1 MVAGLTR
8 NVFLVGIVSFL
19 TDAASE
25 MIFPLLPVFLTLGAL
40 GDVSAPL
47 VVGLL
52 EGLAETTSALLK
64 LVAGVWTDRV
74 RRRKPFILVGY
85 GLSGFVRPLVG
96 LATAWWHPV
105 AIRVADRIG
114 KGLRTS
120 PRDVLIAE
128 STPEEYR
135 GKAFGFHRS
144 MDHLGAVCGPLL
156 AVAFLAALGG
166 SAATDPAKEALLRR
180 VFLWSVLPG
189 AICFLVIALWLRD
202 ARAGGASPSGSF
214 RFGLRS
220 FGPDYRFYLL
230 GVLLFTLGNS
240 TDMFLIL
247 RAAEL
252 LRAEDPARWVAGVGS
267 LVMVPLLWAF
277 FHLFKMLTVTP
288 LGALS
293 DRLGRKVLIELGW
306 VVYAL
311 VYLGFAFMKKSWQ
324 AWPLFAVYALYY
336 GLTEGVEKALVVDLA
351 PPEGRGT
358 AMGLYHFTVG
368 MAALP
373 ASALFGLVYARCGPL
388 PAFGYAAILALLA
401 LVVIAFKVHEPPRAK
416 GAEGLD
422 AWSFGNARRSAGRAG
437 DAISEA
443 EYLKDR

>member
-1 MVAGLTR
+1 MRAKKEQAAILRGWRGIAAGLTL

-25 MIFPLLPVFLTLGAL
+25 MIFPLLPVFLSLGVL
-40 GDVSAPL
+40 GNVSVPL

-64 LVAGVWTDRV
+64 LAAGVWTDRI
-74 RRRKPFILVGY
+74 RRRKPFILIGY
-85 GLSGFVRPLVG
+85 GLSGLVRPLMG
-96 LATAWWHPV
+96 LAAAWWHPV

-156 AVAFLAALGG
+156 AAAFLAVLGG
-166 SAATDPAKEALLRR
+166 SAATDAAKEALLRR

-189 AICFLVIALWLRD
+189 AVCFLVIVLWLRE
-202 ARAGGASPSGSF
+202 ARAGTVSPNGSF
-214 RFGLRS
+214 RFGLR
-220 FGPDYRFYLL
+220 GLGADYRFYLL
-230 GVLLFTLGNS
+230 AVLLFTLGNS
-240 TDMFLIL
+240 TDMFLVL

-252 LRAEDPARWVAGVGS
+252 LKAENPARWAAGVGS

-277 FHLFKMLTVTP
+277 FHFFKMSAVSP
-288 LGALS
+288 LAALS
-293 DRLGRKVLIELGW
+293 DRLGRKALIGLGW
-306 VVYAL
+306 VVYVL
-311 VYLGFAFMKKSWQ
+311 VYLGFAFMKSSWQ
-324 AWPLFAVYALYY
+324 AWPLFALYALYY

-368 MAALP
+368 TAALP
-373 ASALFGLVYARCGPL
+373 ASALFGLVYARVGPL
-388 PAFGYAAILALLA
+388 AAFGYAAVLA
-401 LVVIAFKVHEPPRAK
+401 LVALGVLGLKVHEPRAK
-416 GAEGLD
+416 RVEEG
-422 AWSFGNARRSAGRAG
+422 R
-437 DAISEA
+437 
-443 EYLKDR
+443 